1 MSAEGHPLISAALL
15 RLRMRAPFFATLA
28 LFAQIGPS
36 HAVETA
42 ATDGRA
48 VLVNPDYL
56 ATLAPPQQEQLL
68 LHNVLHAA
76 LLHVGRRGERD
87 PRLWNIAGDLVVN
100 GIVAQIEGLPLPHTA
115 LRSRRLEQLS
125 VEEVYE
131 LLLKDPDAAA
141 ALALPDADLL
151 ADPGGDGR
159 GEGGS
164 EEHKTPATGRNEAL
178 ERHWRNAHQHANIIA
193 FGVAQGRL
201 YAGLQRELAMLS
213 PARLDWRA
221 HLWRYLVQTPTDFQ
235 GFDRRLISRGLYL
248 DVLEGQAL
256 RIYVAV
262 DTSGSVDAQ
271 QLALMVGELQGIL
284 RAYPHLCCDLYYADS
299 RAYGPYPL
307 GDDAPP
313 PAPLGDGGTD
323 FRPFFAAV
331 EQERRPFEQAL
342 CIYLT
347 DGFGD
352 FPERAPDLP
361 VLWVV
366 TAGGRALEAFP
377 FGETVRMLPG
387 A

>member
-1 MSAEGHPLISAALL
+1 MTYEHHPLISAVLL

-42 ATDGRA
+42 ATDGRS
-48 VLVNPDYL
+48 VWVNPDYL
-56 ATLAPPQQEQLL
+56 QTLPPPHQELLL

-76 LLHVGRRGERD
+76 LLHVSRRGERD
-87 PRLWNIAGDLVVN
+87 PRLWNIACDIVVN
-100 GIVAQIEGLPLPHTA
+100 GICAQIEGLPLGHTA
-115 LRSRRLEQLS
+115 LRDRRLEQLS

-131 LLLKDPDAAA
+131 LLQKNPNAGELE
-141 ALALPDADLL
+141 LPDADLL
-151 ADPGGDGR
+151 DEPSDDGR

-164 EEHKTPATGRNEAL
+164 EDYETPATGRNEAL

-201 YAGLQRELAMLS
+201 HAGLQRELAMLS

-235 GFDRRLISRGLYL
+235 GYDRRLISRGLYL
-248 DVLEGQAL
+248 DVLEGEAL
-256 RIYVAV
+256 RVYVAV
-262 DTSGSVDAQ
+262 DTSGSVDSQ
-271 QLALMVGELQGIL
+271 QLRLMVSEIQGIL
-284 RAYPHLCCDLYYADS
+284 RAYPHVACDLYYADS

-307 GDDAPP
+307 TDDEPP
-313 PAPLGDGGTD
+313 PPPLGDGGTD
-323 FRPFFAAV
+323 FCAFFAAV
-331 EQERRPFEQAL
+331 ERDRRPFEHAV

-352 FPERAPDLP
+352 FPEQAPELP

-366 TAGGRALEAFP
+366 TAGGRGLEVFP
-377 FGETVRMLPG
+377 FGETVRMV
-387 A
+387 

>member
-1 MSAEGHPLISAALL
+1 MTSEHSALISAVLL
-15 RLRMRAPFFATLA
+15 RLRMRTPFFATLA

-36 HAVETA
+36 HAIETA
-42 ATDGRA
+42 ATDGRS
-48 VLVNPDYL
+48 VWVNPDYL
-56 ATLAPPQQEQLL
+56 QSLPPPHQEQLL

-76 LLHVGRRGERD
+76 LLHVSRRGERD
-87 PRLWNIAGDLVVN
+87 ARLWNIACDIVVN
-100 GIVAQIEGLPLPHTA
+100 GIIAQIEGLPLAHTA
-115 LRSRRLEQLS
+115 LRDRRLEQLS

-131 LLLKDPDAAA
+131 LLQKNASADDLE
-141 ALALPDADLL
+141 LPDADLL
-151 ADPGGDGR
+151 DDQSSDER

-164 EEHKTPATGRNEAL
+164 EDYETPATGRNEAL

-201 YAGLQRELAMLS
+201 HAGLQRELAMLS

-248 DVLEGQAL
+248 DVLEGEAL
-256 RIYVAV
+256 RVYVAV

-271 QLALMVGELQGIL
+271 QLRLMVSEIQGIL
-284 RAYPHLCCDLYYADS
+284 RAYPHVACDLYYADS
-299 RAYGPYPL
+299 HAYGPYPL
-307 GDDAPP
+307 ADDEPP
-313 PAPLGDGGTD
+313 PPPVGDGGTD

-331 EQERRPFEQAL
+331 ERDRRPFEHAV

-352 FPERAPDLP
+352 FPEQAPELP

-366 TAGGRALEAFP
+366 TAGGRGLEAFP
-377 FGETVRMLPG
+377 FGETVRMV
-387 A
+387 

>member
-1 MSAEGHPLISAALL
+1 MTYEHHPLISAVLL

-42 ATDGRA
+42 ATDGRS
-48 VLVNPDYL
+48 VWVNPEYL
-56 ATLAPPQQEQLL
+56 QTLPPPHQEQLL

-76 LLHVGRRGERD
+76 LLHVSRRGERD
-87 PRLWNIAGDLVVN
+87 PRLWNIACDIVVN
-100 GIVAQIEGLPLPHTA
+100 GISAQIEGLPLGHSA
-115 LRSRRLEQLS
+115 LRDRRLEQLS

-131 LLLKDPDAAA
+131 LLQKNPNAGELE
-141 ALALPDADLL
+141 LPDADLL
-151 ADPGGDGR
+151 DEPSDDGR

-164 EEHKTPATGRNEAL
+164 EDYETPATGRNEAL

-201 YAGLQRELAMLS
+201 HAGLQRELAMLS

-235 GFDRRLISRGLYL
+235 GYDRRLISRGLYL
-248 DVLEGQAL
+248 DVLEGEAL
-256 RIYVAV
+256 RVYVAV

-271 QLALMVGELQGIL
+271 QLRLMVSEIQGIL
-284 RAYPHLCCDLYYADS
+284 RAYPHVACDLYYADS

-307 GDDAPP
+307 TDDEPP
-313 PAPLGDGGTD
+313 PAPVGDGGTD
-323 FRPFFAAV
+323 FRAFFATV
-331 EQERRPFEQAL
+331 ERDRRPFEHAV

-352 FPERAPDLP
+352 FPEQAPELP

-366 TAGGRALEAFP
+366 TAGGRGLEAFP
-377 FGETVRMLPG
+377 FGETVRMV
-387 A
+387 